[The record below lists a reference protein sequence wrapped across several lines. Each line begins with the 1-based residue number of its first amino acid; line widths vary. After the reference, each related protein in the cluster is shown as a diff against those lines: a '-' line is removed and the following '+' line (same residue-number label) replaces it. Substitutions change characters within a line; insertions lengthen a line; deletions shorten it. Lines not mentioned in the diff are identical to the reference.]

1 MLNTTNQYLKSNTS
15 VFKNC
20 YDLWNSSHY
29 ATVHK
34 SYFFSQNADNHKI
47 KTKALIDFLK
57 KFKFDV
63 QVIQILG
70 ASKDEE
76 KSPNY
81 DESFLNMLQRF
92 DIEKSVKFFMPDART
107 KVNALFSVKGTHLQ
121 LLILEILVKSIWTDA
136 VMEIDE
142 H

>member
-1 MLNTTNQYLKSNTS
+1 MLNTTNQYIKYNTGI
-15 VFKNC
+15 FKGC

-34 SYFFSQNADNHKI
+34 SYFFSQNAENHRI
-47 KTKALIDFLK
+47 KTKILIDFLK

-70 ASKDEE
+70 ASKDED
-76 KSPNY
+76 KKANY

-92 DIEKSVKFFMPDART
+92 DIEKSVKFFMPDARS
-107 KVNALFSVKGTHLQ
+107 KDNALFSVKGTHLQ
-121 LLILEILVKSIWTDA
+121 LSILEILVQSIWADA
-136 VMEIDE
+136 LMEIDA